1 MPLTR
6 RLILAMPALVAAPAL
21 AQTADPRMAE
31 RGTGRPDAPVTVTE
45 FYSLTCSHCAA
56 FHQNTFPMVKRDLIE
71 TGSLRLVWVDF
82 PLDQLAL
89 AAACVAR
96 SLPMERYEG
105 FIGALL
111 ANQDRWAFTRGDPVE
126 ELGKMAALAGMPK
139 AEFDKVRADDG
150 LKRAILEQRMQGEK
164 EFSVQATPS
173 FAFLGKGTRSQSGN
187 MPYERFQSLVEEAK
201 RG

>member
-1 MPLTR
+1 MPLSR
-6 RLILAMPALVAAPAL
+6 RLILAMPALAAAPAL

-111 ANQDRWAFTRGDPVE
+111 ANQDRWAFTRGDPRE
-126 ELGKMAALAGMPK
+126 ELAKMAALAGMSR
-139 AEFDKVRADDG
+139 ARYDEVLADDG
-150 LKRAILEQRMQGEK
+150 LKRAILTQRQAAEK
-164 EFSVQATPS
+164 EFNVSATPS
-173 FAFLGKGTRSQSGN
+173 FSFKGRKTINQSGD
-187 MPYERFQSLVEEAK
+187 MPFDKFKQLFEEAR